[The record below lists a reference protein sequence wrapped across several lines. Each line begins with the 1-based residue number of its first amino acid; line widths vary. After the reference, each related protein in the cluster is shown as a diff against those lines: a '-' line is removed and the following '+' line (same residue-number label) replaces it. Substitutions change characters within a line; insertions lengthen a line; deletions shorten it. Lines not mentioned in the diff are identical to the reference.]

1 MSLVVRE
8 RSDLMDTFRRFLSNQ
23 WDEAGWLRVEEYVEN
38 DTLVVRAELPG
49 IDPEN
54 DVDIAVVN
62 GALVIRA
69 TKEEKSEQ
77 KEKDSYR
84 SEFHYGSFVRE
95 IALPAGVDESQVAAS
110 YRDGVLEVRVPTG
123 EPVAPTKVK
132 IPVSR
137 A

>member
-23 WDEAGWLRVEEYVEN
+23 WDEAGWLRVEEFVEN
-38 DTLVVRAELPG
+38 NTLVVRAELPG

-69 TKEEKSEQ
+69 
-77 KEKDSYR
+77 
-84 SEFHYGSFVRE
+84 
-95 IALPAGVDESQVAAS
+95 
-110 YRDGVLEVRVPTG
+110 
-123 EPVAPTKVK
+123 
-132 IPVSR
+132 
-137 A
+137 